1 MLERAEAKW
10 LDTNPEPDKESADWF
25 EWQAAYGGE
34 RYDEADATAEVA
46 SAKLRAAVN
55 ALRDARARSLRGLFA
70 KARLCEIDPESLGQ
84 FLIPSILDDLLAL
97 DAAHV

>member
-46 SAKLRAAVN
+46 SAKLRAQSTRSATHAP
-55 ALRDARARSLRGLFA
+55 ALFEVCLRKPASAKLTRSLWANF
-70 KARLCEIDPESLGQ
+70 
-84 FLIPSILDDLLAL
+84 
-97 DAAHV
+97 